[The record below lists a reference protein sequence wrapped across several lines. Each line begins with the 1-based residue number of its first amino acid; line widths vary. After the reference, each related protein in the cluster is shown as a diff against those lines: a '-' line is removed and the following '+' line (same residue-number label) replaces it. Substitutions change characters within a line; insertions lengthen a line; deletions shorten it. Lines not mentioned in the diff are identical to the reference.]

1 MTEDTPDRETWS
13 STRSAFDPPPRTP
26 RRVRIVLAERRP
38 TRRVHRTRA
47 DVEEQTHVGELLLR
61 QLVRE
66 QLNLAVRLGLFTLA
80 VLFAIP
86 AAFALVPSLRTLDV
100 YGLRLPWLVLG
111 VMIYPFLLGIAW
123 IFNRGAERNEQEF
136 AEMVES

>member
-13 STRSAFDPPPRTP
+13 STRNAFDPPPRPP
-26 RRVRIVLAERRP
+26 RRVRIVLAERHP
-38 TRRVHRTRA
+38 NRRVHRTRA
-47 DVEEQTHVGELLLR
+47 DVEEQTHVGEVLLR

-66 QLNLAVRLGLFTLA
+66 QLNLAVRLGLLTLA

-86 AAFALVPSLRTLDV
+86 GAFALVPSLRTLDV

-111 VMIYPFLLGIAW
+111 VTVYPFLLGVAW

-136 AEMVES
+136 SEMVES